1 MAEKSM
7 SDRIRNLKIET
18 LSDNWYVLRK
28 ATFDYHRADGTWQT
42 QSREAYDRGNGAA
55 ILLYNQD
62 QGTVLLTRQFRYPAW
77 SNGLDKGMLIEVC
90 AGLLDEDDP
99 ETAIRR
105 EAEEETGYR
114 LGDIQHLYDAYMSP
128 GSVTERLSFFA
139 APYDASQK
147 VNDGGGEHGSTEDIE
162 LLELKLPDA
171 LHMIATGEICDAK
184 TIMLLQ
190 WAALGNLFGS

>member
-1 MAEKSM
+1 MTIT
-7 SDRIRNLKIET
+7 DRIRNLRIET
-18 LSDNWYVLRK
+18 LSDTWYVLRK
-28 ATFDYHRADGTWQT
+28 VTFDFRRRDGTWQT

-55 ILLYNQD
+55 ILLFNRER
-62 QGTVLLTRQFRYPAW
+62 GTVLLTRQFRYPAW
-77 SNGLDKGMLIEVC
+77 SNGLTEGMLIEVC

-114 LGDIQHLYDAYMSP
+114 LESVRHVLDAYMSP

-139 APYDASQK
+139 AEYDGSQK
-147 VNDGGGEHGSTEDIE
+147 VNDGGGEQGSTEDIE
-162 LLELKLPDA
+162 LLEMPLADA
-171 LHMIATGEICDAK
+171 LCKIETGEIVDAK

-190 WAALGNLFGS
+190 WAALANLFGS

>member
-1 MAEKSM
+1 VAIA
-7 SDRIRNLKIET
+7 DRIRNLKIET
-18 LSDNWYVLRK
+18 LSDNWYTLRK
-28 ATFDYHRADGTWQT
+28 ATFDFQRRDGSWQT
-42 QSREAYDRGNGAA
+42 QRREAYDRGNGAA
-55 ILLYNQD
+55 ILLYSRA
-62 QGTVLLTRQFRYPAW
+62 QGTILLTRQFRYPAW
-77 SNGLDKGMLIEVC
+77 SNGLTEGMLIEVC

-114 LGDIQHLYDAYMSP
+114 LETVRHVFDAYMSP

-139 APYDASQK
+139 GEYDSSQK

-162 LLELKLPDA
+162 LLEITLDA
-171 LHMIATGEICDAK
+171 AMQMITTGEICDAK

-190 WAALGNLFGS
+190 WAKLGKILET

>member
-1 MAEKSM
+1 VAIA
-7 SDRIRNLKIET
+7 DRIRNLKIET
-18 LSDNWYVLRK
+18 LSDNWYTLRK
-28 ATFDYHRADGTWQT
+28 ATFDFQRRDGSWQT
-42 QSREAYDRGNGAA
+42 QRREAYDRGNGAA
-55 ILLYNQD
+55 ILLYSRA
-62 QGTVLLTRQFRYPAW
+62 QGTILLTRQFRYPAW
-77 SNGLDKGMLIEVC
+77 SNGLTEGMLIEVC

-114 LGDIQHLYDAYMSP
+114 LETVRHVFDAYMSP

-139 APYDASQK
+139 GEYDSSQK

-162 LLELKLPDA
+162 LLEITLDA
-171 LHMIATGEICDAK
+171 AMQMITTGEICDAK

-190 WAALGNLFGS
+190 WAKLGKILEA